1 MLIKKRK
8 KVFHVITACD
18 AYSGGG
24 GEGKKNNNVT
34 VIPLYL
40 LSAMLS
46 NSADEE
52 LCEHGGAALPALHIR
67 CLPEDC
73 RRSSGRQRAP
83 GLAAPLCS
91 APLCVTQ
98 VLVSAGCGPAGGVRE
113 QEEDGGRGGGA
124 GPRQRRKRKQRG
136 REMNRKWRRSR
147 RRRRRPAVSGSRP
160 ALPEEAPCC
169 SGPSKRS
176 PHAPNQRLR
185 GSGSPGVRWSGGAPL
200 PRMAS
205 AGT

>member
-1 MLIKKRK
+1 M
-8 KVFHVITACD
+8 FHVITACD
-18 AYSGGG
+18 AYSEWGWRGR
-24 GEGKKNNNVT
+24 EKNNNVT

-83 GLAAPLCS
+83 GLATPLRS
-91 APLCVTQ
+91 ALLCVTQ

-124 GPRQRRKRKQRG
+124 GPRQRRKRRG

-147 RRRRRPAVSGSRP
+147 RKRRRPAFSGSRP

-176 PHAPNQRLR
+176 PHAPNQRHRGAGAPGLR
-185 GSGSPGVRWSGGAPL
+185 GSGGAPL

>member
-1 MLIKKRK
+1 M
-8 KVFHVITACD
+8 FHVITACD
-18 AYSGGG
+18 AY
-24 GEGKKNNNVT
+24 GEWGWRGREKNNNVT

-73 RRSSGRQRAP
+73 RRSSGRQRARSSA
-83 GLAAPLCS
+83 LLCS

-98 VLVSAGCGPAGGVRE
+98 VLVSAGCDPAGGVRE

-124 GPRQRRKRKQRG
+124 GSRQRRKRKKRG
-136 REMNRKWRRSR
+136 REMNRKWR

-185 GSGSPGVRWSGGAPL
+185 GSGSPGLRGPGGAPL